1 MKRIEI
7 FFLVILVLF
16 IYSCAE
22 YKNIKNTS
30 NVQRQYFS
38 SNGFVLIYDESL
50 FKDKIVSKKID
61 NTKIY
66 VLHKMLKV
74 NTKIRITNP
83 NNQKFIETKIYKRA
97 NYPSIFNAVI
107 SKEISSLLELDNDN
121 PYVEIIEIKKNKTFV
136 AKKSNTYEEEKNVA
150 NKVPV
155 DEVKMDDIT
164 IEKDVSKAKIIEKK
178 KFILVIS
185 DFYYLNSANNLK
197 NDLVSKIKNSKISI
211 NKIAENKYRLMA
223 GPFDNFNALKTIY
236 ISLNNLG
243 FENLNIY
250 KE

>member
-97 NYPSIFNAVI
+97 N
-107 SKEISSLLELDNDN
+107 
-121 PYVEIIEIKKNKTFV
+121 
-136 AKKSNTYEEEKNVA
+136 
-150 NKVPV
+150 
-155 DEVKMDDIT
+155 
-164 IEKDVSKAKIIEKK
+164 
-178 KFILVIS
+178 
-185 DFYYLNSANNLK
+185 
-197 NDLVSKIKNSKISI
+197 
-211 NKIAENKYRLMA
+211 
-223 GPFDNFNALKTIY
+223 
-236 ISLNNLG
+236 
-243 FENLNIY
+243 
-250 KE
+250 